1 MQVTR
6 LVRAL
11 PLTLALAGLPVVAAE
26 PDAGERSRAFTDE
39 ACTQMNDAMAALD
52 RHVQVLQ
59 GAVAQALT
67 QTHIEVT
74 RELAPLM
81 HRFADE
87 LRDLAREL
95 EQPRATRD
103 L

>member
-6 LVRAL
+6 IVQAL
-11 PLTLALAGLPVVAAE
+11 LLTLALGGLPVLAAE
-26 PDAGERSRAFTDE
+26 PDARERSRIFTDE
-39 ACTQMNDAMAALD
+39 ACAQMSDAMAAFG

-59 GAVAQALT
+59 GTVAQALT